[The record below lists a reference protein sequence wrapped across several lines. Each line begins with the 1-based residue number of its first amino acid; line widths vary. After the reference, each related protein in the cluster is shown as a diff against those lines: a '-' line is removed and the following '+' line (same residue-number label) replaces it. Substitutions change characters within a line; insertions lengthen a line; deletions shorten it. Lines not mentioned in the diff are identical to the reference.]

1 MFEGIEFINKQM
13 FWVLLC
19 IPLAILWYVFKS
31 KKQTAEFKISS
42 IKGFKVGN
50 AWLPKLKHL
59 MFVFRLLALAL
70 LITALARPQTVDVS
84 TKTKTTRGIDI
95 VMAIDVS
102 ASMLAKDL
110 KPNRLEALKNV
121 AGEFIKGR
129 PNDRIGLVEYAGE
142 SYTKTPITSD
152 KAIVLRSL
160 REIRYNTIIEGGTAI
175 GMGLA
180 TAVNRIKD
188 SKAKSKIIILL
199 TDGVNNSGFIDPN
212 TASELAVDYGIKT
225 YTIGLGTN
233 GMALS
238 PVSLTNGVFQY
249 RRVKVEID
257 EELLKEIA
265 EVTGGQYFRATD
277 NKKLKEIYKE
287 IDKLEKTDV
296 EEFKFYNYEEKFR
309 PLVLLA
315 GLGSIKPELFTP
327 SVNKMMILLLA
338 LLSFI
343 LFTAVAN
350 PIPMAVPP
358 SIMVLYLIS
367 LKDLK
372 TIALSLVIGVLV

>member
-1 MFEGIEFINKQM
+1 MFKGIDFTQNEFL
-13 FWVLLC
+13 WLLLLVPVLV
-19 IPLAILWYVFKS
+19 LWYVLKL
-31 KKQTAEFKISS
+31 KKQTAQLSISS
-42 IKGFKVGN
+42 VQGFQKSSI
-50 AWLPKLKHL
+50 WSTLKHL
-59 MFVFRLLALAL
+59 LFGLRMLAVTLVVL
-70 LITALARPQTVDVS
+70 ALARPQTVDVS
-84 TKTKTTRGIDI
+84 SKTKTTRGIDI

-121 AGEFIKGR
+121 AGDFIKGR

-152 KAIVLRSL
+152 KGIVLQSL
-160 REIRYNTIIEGGTAI
+160 KTIKYNTVITGGTAI

-199 TDGVNNSGFIDPN
+199 TDGVNNAGFIDPQ
-212 TASELAVDYGIKT
+212 TASELAVEYGIKT

-238 PVSLTNGVFQY
+238 PIAIRNGVFQY
-249 RRVKVEID
+249 EKIQVEID

-265 EVTGGQYFRATD
+265 EVTGGRYFRAT
-277 NKKLKEIYKE
+277 NNRKLKEIYKE
-287 IDKLEKTDV
+287 IDALEKTEV

-309 PLVLLA
+309 PLIWVALMLIVFEF
-315 GLGSIKPELFTP
+315 LMRFTLFR
-327 SVNKMMILLLA
+327 
-338 LLSFI
+338 SFI
-343 LFTAVAN
+343 
-350 PIPMAVPP
+350 
-358 SIMVLYLIS
+358 
-367 LKDLK
+367 
-372 TIALSLVIGVLV
+372 

>member
-1 MFEGIEFINKQM
+1 MIEGIDFANKEM
-13 FWVLLC
+13 FWLLL
-19 IPLAILWYVFKS
+19 IVPIAIAWYIFKH
-31 KKQTAEFKISS
+31 KKQTSELSISTL
-42 IKGFKVGN
+42 KGFKVTKTI
-50 AWLPKLKHL
+50 WPSLRHL
-59 MFVFRLLALAL
+59 LFLLRLCALTI
-70 LITALARPQTVDVS
+70 LIVAMARPQTVDVS

-95 VMAIDVS
+95 VIAIDVS

-110 KPNRLEALKNV
+110 KPNRLEALKSV
-121 AGEFIKGR
+121 AAEFINGR

-152 KAIVLRSL
+152 KSIVLRSL
-160 REIRYNTIIEGGTAI
+160 KEIKYNTIIEGGTAI

-212 TASELAVDYGIKT
+212 TASELASEYGVKT

-238 PVSLTNGVFQY
+238 PIALGRDGKFQY
-249 RRVKVEID
+249 GRVQVEID
-257 EELLKEIA
+257 EDLLKEIA
-265 EVTGGQYFRATD
+265 TSTGGKYFRATD

-296 EEFKFYNYEEKFR
+296 EEFKFYNYEEKYR
-309 PLVLLA
+309 PLILLA
-315 GLGSIKPELFTP
+315 GLFLMLE
-327 SVNKMMILLLA
+327 LLLRFT
-338 LLSFI
+338 LFRSFI
-343 LFTAVAN
+343 
-350 PIPMAVPP
+350 
-358 SIMVLYLIS
+358 
-367 LKDLK
+367 
-372 TIALSLVIGVLV
+372 